1 MSILLIL
8 IVIIAILALY
18 FIGMYNKYI
27 KLNTEKNNAFSDI
40 AVFLQKRLDLIPNI
54 VETVK
59 GYAKHESETLTNVI
73 QARNNM
79 MKIDM
84 SNIENIEKINE
95 IQNQLSSTLKSL
107 FALKEDYPD
116 LKANTN
122 FLNLQD
128 KLEEIETQIER
139 ARRYYN
145 SVASNLNQ
153 YIQIFPN
160 VLFKGI
166 FNFKEAQLFVANEK
180 ANESVSVKF

>member
-1 MSILLIL
+1 MITIFLLGILVLVVL
-8 IVIIAILALY
+8 YVIS
-18 FIGMYNKYI
+18 MYNKYV

-73 QARNNM
+73 EARNKM
-79 MKIDM
+79 LKLDL
-84 SNIENIEKINE
+84 SNINNVDKINE

-107 FALKEDYPD
+107 FALKEAYPD

-128 KLEEIETQIER
+128 KLDEIETQIER

-153 YIQIFPN
+153 YIQVFPN

-166 FNFKEAQLFVANEK
+166 FSFKEAQLFTANEK
-180 ANESVSVKF
+180 AHESVNVKF